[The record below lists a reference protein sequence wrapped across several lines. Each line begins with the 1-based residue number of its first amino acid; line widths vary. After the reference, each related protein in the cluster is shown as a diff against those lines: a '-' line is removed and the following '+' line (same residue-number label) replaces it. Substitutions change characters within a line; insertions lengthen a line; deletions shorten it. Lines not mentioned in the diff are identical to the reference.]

1 MKPRTTIRKT
11 AAIGASAALI
21 LALTA
26 CGGGATPTP
35 GASGG
40 GGAAN
45 VNEGSNFVVLTANE
59 NPALRTQ
66 LDNLAKGVCSA
77 ANTAL
82 PLQHETVAQADVVTK
97 MTQLASQGALPNHF
111 IAGTAQVRPNGDL
124 GKANVLLDYEKALTE
139 AGAWNNVS
147 PAAATTVKNVYGG
160 MVSLPYQ
167 YNVEGIWYN
176 KKLFAA
182 NNITEPKTYDEL
194 LTAMDKL
201 KAAGVTPMTQGGK
214 QGWPLTRLIGIQ
226 IYRTV
231 GPNALADV
239 RDGKAKMTD
248 PDYVK
253 GAQALAD
260 MAAKGYLGEGVSTR
274 ESDAATAQFLT
285 GKAAM
290 TYNGSWL
297 LSNVNDPK
305 QNTIGVDAV
314 GFMPFPSVTGGK
326 GSAEQWPA
334 NAGASMSFRA
344 KDYGPKNAAWLKC
357 IAENFGE
364 EALKTSGQISGLK
377 VNREVTNVAPA
388 TKMVQEKVASAKES
402 VLWFEALMDQKSNA
416 LASTNVSLLVT
427 GQMSAADYMAKLQQ
441 SIEANK

>member
-1 MKPRTTIRKT
+1 MKARTGIKKSG
-11 AAIGASAALI
+11 AIAASAALV
-21 LALTA
+21 LALAA
-26 CGGGATPTP
+26 CGGTTTTP
-35 GASGG
+35 GGTTSGG
-40 GGAAN
+40 GASN
-45 VNEGSNFVVLTANE
+45 VNEGTEFVVLTANE

-66 LDNLAKGVCSA
+66 LDNLAKGVCA
-77 ANTAL
+77 PANTAL
-82 PLQHETVAQADVVTK
+82 PLKHETVAQADVVTK
-97 MTQLASQGALPNHF
+97 ITLLASQGSLPNHF
-111 IAGTAQVRPNGDL
+111 IAGTAQVRPTGDL
-124 GKANVLLDYEKALTE
+124 GKAKVLLDYEKALTD
-139 AGAWNNVS
+139 AGAWNNVV

-182 NNITEPKTYDEL
+182 NGITEPKTYDEL
-194 LTAMDKL
+194 LAAMDKL
-201 KAAGVTPMTQGGK
+201 KAAGVTPITQGGK
-214 QGWPLTRLIGIQ
+214 QGWPLTRLIGIHLF
-226 IYRTV
+226 RNV

-239 RDGKAKMTD
+239 RDGKAKLTD
-248 PDYVK
+248 PEYVK
-253 GAQALAD
+253 AAQALAD
-260 MAAKGYLGEGVSTR
+260 MAAKGYLGDGVSTR
-274 ESDAATAQFLT
+274 ESDAATAAFLT

-297 LSNVNDPK
+297 LSNINDAK

-314 GFMPFPSVTGGK
+314 GFMPFPSVSGGK
-326 GSAEQWPA
+326 GNADQWPA

-357 IAENFGE
+357 IAENYGE

-377 VNREVTNVAPA
+377 VNKEVTTVAPA
-388 TKMVQEKVASAKES
+388 TKMVQEKVAAAKDS

-427 GQMSAADYMAKLQQ
+427 GQMTPADYMAKLQA
-441 SIEANK
+441 SIDANK